1 MKQLRYHL
9 AKGVPTVCN
18 MTTNETPDAVN
29 SLKPADSDPKMDLS
43 IESDKPSLM
52 QCAEDNKST
61 HQPVKT
67 ASEVCEQNQSSTD
80 RETFVPAIGSR
91 IEVMW
96 KIEDSGTEQ
105 ERWWGATVQD
115 CTNETVGQKANGK
128 YCDYKVY
135 VLLYDPYDIFAE
147 ETAHVAF
154 IADSALVDLSM
165 VDDEN
170 GGVLDWRVEG
180 TTGTQNGDESV
191 GMAEIAR
198 DYETVARQVGL
209 AEDADLQALGQF
221 SAHVQ
226 GQLAVGYRNFADNV
240 KRMLGELMAQKPEGY
255 VVTEADV
262 HDIFARLRA
271 TRAT

>member
-1 MKQLRYHL
+1 
-9 AKGVPTVCN
+9 
-18 MTTNETPDAVN
+18 MTTNEAPV
-29 SLKPADSDPKMDLS
+29 DSDPKMDLS
-43 IESDKPSLM
+43 TEGEKPSVM
-52 QCAEDNKST
+52 QCPENDKSSD
-61 HQPVKT
+61 QPLKT
-67 ASEVCEQNQSSTD
+67 VSEACEKIQSSND
-80 RETFVPAIGSR
+80 RESFAPAIGSR
-91 IEVMW
+91 IEVLW

-115 CTNETVGQKANGK
+115 CTNETIGDKANGK
-128 YCDYKVY
+128 YSDYKIH
-135 VLLYDPYDIFAE
+135 VLLYDPYDVFAE
-147 ETAHVAF
+147 ETSHVAF
-154 IADSALVDLSM
+154 IADSVLVDLSM
-165 VDDEN
+165 IGDEN
-170 GGVLDWRVEG
+170 GGVLDWRGEG
-180 TTGTQNGDESV
+180 KSGTQHGDESV
-191 GMAEIAR
+191 DMAEIAR
-198 DYETVARQVGL
+198 DYEAVARQVGL